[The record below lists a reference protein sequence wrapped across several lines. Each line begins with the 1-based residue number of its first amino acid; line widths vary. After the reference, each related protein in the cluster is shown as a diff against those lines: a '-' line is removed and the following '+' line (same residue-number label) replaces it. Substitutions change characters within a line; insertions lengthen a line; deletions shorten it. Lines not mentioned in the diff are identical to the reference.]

1 MVAFMSTLP
10 VDDEG
15 SAWVVKRRWLIS
27 MCANELLITIATCKR
42 PYFEFLAMKRGSRG
56 DMTELREDNFLHMKE
71 HGPYQLPTCVA
82 SYSDSR
88 RPISIVSAS
97 ANYSP

>member
-1 MVAFMSTLP
+1 MFTYSANVALS
-10 VDDEG
+10 
-15 SAWVVKRRWLIS
+15 RWLIS

-71 HGPYQLPTCVA
+71 HGPYQVKYHSHLVA
-82 SYSDSR
+82 ALERLYILLS
-88 RPISIVSAS
+88 
-97 ANYSP
+97 NT